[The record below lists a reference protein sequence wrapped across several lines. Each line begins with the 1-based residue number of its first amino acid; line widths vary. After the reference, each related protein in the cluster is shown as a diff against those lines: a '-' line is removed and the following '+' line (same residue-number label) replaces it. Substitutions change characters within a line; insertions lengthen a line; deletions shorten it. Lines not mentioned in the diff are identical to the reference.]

1 MKKIKNIIKKI
12 IPGTYYTKVSSLYHY
27 FKLFAY
33 FGLKYECS
41 FCKGHFR
48 KLLPF
53 GLKNDIASSIIG
65 GGYRYAV
72 CPKCHSTDRERLVY
86 WYIVNKTNILHSQKI
101 IKLLHIAPEKN
112 LQKSFRALNKINY
125 ISGDLNPLVADRK
138 IDITDIKFENN
149 YFDFIICNHVL
160 EHVKDDKKAMRELF
174 RVLKPGGEAILQVPI
189 SKYNQETFEDFSIT
203 SPEEREKIFG
213 QKDHVRIY
221 GKDFQ
226 KRLENAGFEVNL
238 YDIKK
243 DLNIRNIEKYGLN
256 KEEILYIGKKM

>member
-12 IPGTYYTKVSSLYHY
+12 IPRIYYSKLLSLYHY
-27 FKLFAY
+27 FRLLAY
-33 FGLKYECS
+33 SGLKYECS
-41 FCKGHFR
+41 FCNGRFR
-48 KLLPF
+48 KLLPI
-53 GLKNDIASSIIG
+53 GLKNDISSSIIG

-86 WYIVNKTNILHSQKI
+86 WYIVNKKNIFYSRKMI
-101 IKLLHIAPEKN
+101 NLLHIAPEKN
-112 LQKSFRALNKINY
+112 LQKVFRASDKINY
-125 ISGDLNPLVADRK
+125 INGDLNPLIADRR

-149 YFDFIICNHVL
+149 FFDFIICNHVL
-160 EHVKDDKKAMRELF
+160 EHVKDDKKAMSELF

-243 DLNIRNIEKYGLN
+243 DLNIRNIEKFGLN

>member
-12 IPGTYYTKVSSLYHY
+12 IPGTYYTKISSLYHY
-27 FKLFAY
+27 FRLFAY

-41 FCKGHFR
+41 FCKGRFR
-48 KLLPF
+48 KLLPI

-65 GGYRYAV
+65 GGYRYTV
-72 CPKCHSTDRERLVY
+72 CPKCNSTDRERLIY
-86 WYIVNKTNILHSQKI
+86 WYIVNKKNIFYSHKTI
-101 IKLLHIAPEKN
+101 NLLHIAPEKN
-112 LQKSFRALNKINY
+112 LQNAFRASNKINY

-138 IDITDIKFENN
+138 IDITDIKFKDN

-160 EHVKDDKKAMRELF
+160 EHVRDDSKAMSEIF

-189 SKYNQETFEDFSIT
+189 SKYNKETLEDSSIT
-203 SPEEREKIFG
+203 TLEEREKIFG
-213 QKDHVRIY
+213 QKDHIRIY
-221 GKDFQ
+221 GKDYQ